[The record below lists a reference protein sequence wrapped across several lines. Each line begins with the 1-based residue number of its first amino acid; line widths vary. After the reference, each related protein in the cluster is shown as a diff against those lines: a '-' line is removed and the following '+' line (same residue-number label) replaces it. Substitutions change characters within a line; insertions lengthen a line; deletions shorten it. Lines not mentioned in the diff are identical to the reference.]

1 MQNKTTE
8 EQSMAES
15 TKHSTEAE
23 NINNNNNDEIS
34 KEVVVA
40 EGRSKEDL
48 QEERELAGKVALVT
62 GGSRGIGRACAVL
75 LAKAGADVAINYV
88 SNESEA
94 IATQALIQDLC
105 SNSSR
110 CLIFKADVSDTK
122 QVDEMIAQV
131 RSSLG
136 PISIVVNNAGKYYLS
151 NHRSKLLCIYPF
163 FLCFERIKR

>member
-1 MQNKTTE
+1 
-8 EQSMAES
+8 MAES
-15 TKHSTEAE
+15 TRHTTEAE
-23 NINNNNNDEIS
+23 NINNINNDEIS
-34 KEVVVA
+34 KEVVA
-40 EGRSKEDL
+40 EGRSKKDL

-62 GGSRGIGRACAVL
+62 GGSRGIGKACAVL

-105 SNSSR
+105 SHSSSKPR

-122 QVDEMIAQV
+122 QVGEMIAQI

-136 PISIVVNNAGKYYLS
+136 PISIVVNNAGNYNDHLS
-151 NHRSKLLCIYPF
+151 NHQSKMLCIYLF
-163 FLCFERIKR
+163 FFVLRIKR